1 MRTRGA
7 ALLEVRACTVP
18 RARAR
23 APRGRPISPTYARF
37 SSGGQKLRCATTP
50 AIPLHVKKRLM
61 PGTSSGGKR
70 NEWLQYMKDC
80 AAKYHEQKQPKPTKA
95 AKPVKPANPPKN
107 NKPAK
112 ITKEEQDVREWQ
124 ARKEDVNRKQAHA
137 NMKRAKEHAHK
148 AEQEHLARR
157 RRAGA

>member
-1 MRTRGA
+1 
-7 ALLEVRACTVP
+7 
-18 RARAR
+18 
-23 APRGRPISPTYARF
+23 
-37 SSGGQKLRCATTP
+37 
-50 AIPLHVKKRLM
+50 M
-61 PGTSSGGKR
+61 PGTSSGSNN

-95 AKPVKPANPPKN
+95 AKPAKPANPDKSAKPAKPANPPKN